1 MLFTL
6 TGWSD
11 PRLTKTWA
19 TPASHNAS
27 KKAKEAVYMLEVMSA
42 SSCHGDSKCT
52 YLGVASAL
60 LGEAMLMLMFLVKLL
75 DIGSDWMYDARI
87 APSKEGVKEEE
98 KLDLPYRH

>member
-27 KKAKEAVYMLEVMSA
+27 KKAKEAVYMLEAILTSI
-42 SSCHGDSKCT
+42 CQGESKCT
-52 YLGVASAL
+52 HLGVASAL
-60 LGEAMLMLMFLVKLL
+60 LGEAMLMLNFLVKLL
-75 DIGSDWMYDARI
+75 NVR
-87 APSKEGVKEEE
+87 
-98 KLDLPYRH
+98 LDVGTQDRPKQRRSVRRREA